1 MGTLRQ
7 DNKSIYWAWKSM
19 KQRCLNPRCA
29 AYKNYGARGITVCK
43 EWMEFEPFCEWALHS
58 GYERGLDLD
67 RRDNSGGY
75 SPENCRWITR
85 RENTNNR
92 RKTIFLE
99 VDGVRKARTDWE
111 RQLGL
116 PRGILK
122 QWFWIH
128 GYEYAVSRIK
138 EILRSGYVP
147 KDYGYSHRMAVTHV
161 ETGKTYASIKEAAR
175 AVGLSRSYIANVM
188 KNDGKTGKGS
198 FVWAQTDEKAG

>member
-7 DNKSIYWAWKSM
+7 ENKSIYWAWKSM

-29 AYKNYGARGITVCK
+29 AYKNYGARGITVCE
-43 EWMEFEPFCEWALHS
+43 EWMEFEPFCEWALNNGHK
-58 GYERGLDLD
+58 RGLDLD

-75 SPENCRWITR
+75 SPENCRWVTR
-85 RENTNNR
+85 QENTNNR

-116 PRGILK
+116 PKGILK
-122 QWFWIH
+122 AWFETH
-128 GYEYAVSRIK
+128 GYEYTVSRIK

-147 KDYGYSHRMAVTHV
+147 KDYAYSHGMAVTHV
-161 ETGKTYASIKEAAR
+161 ETGRTYRSIKEAAR
-175 AVGLSRSYIANVM
+175 TVGLSSSWIRSATIN
-188 KNDGKTGKGS
+188 GRKTSKGR
-198 FVWAQTDEKAG
+198 FVWAQTDEKVG

>member
-7 DNKSIYWAWKSM
+7 ENKSIYWAWKSM

-29 AYKNYGARGITVCK
+29 AYKNYGARGITICE
-43 EWMEFEPFCEWALHS
+43 EWMEFEPFCEWALNNGHK
-58 GYERGLDLD
+58 RGLDLD

-85 RENTNNR
+85 QENTNNR

-128 GYEYAVSRIK
+128 GHEYTVSRIK
-138 EILRSGYVP
+138 KILKSGYVP
-147 KDYGYSHRMAVTHV
+147 KDYSYSHGMAVTHV
-161 ETGKTYASIKEAAR
+161 ETGRTYRSIKEAAR
-175 AVGLSRSYIANVM
+175 NFGVSPGKIRRALSE
-188 KNDGKTGKGS
+188 DGKTGKGS
-198 FVWAQTDEKAG
+198 FVWAQVDEKVG

>member
-7 DNKSIYWAWKSM
+7 ENKNIYWAWKSM

-29 AYKNYGARGITVCK
+29 AYKNYGARGITICE

-58 GYERGLDLD
+58 GYKRGLDLD

-99 VDGVRKARTDWE
+99 VDGVRNPRTEWE
-111 RQLGL
+111 RQLHL
-116 PRGILK
+116 PKGILK
-122 QWFWIH
+122 AWFETH
-128 GYEYAVSRIK
+128 GYEYTVSRIK
-138 EILRSGYVP
+138 EILRFGYVP
-147 KDYGYSHRMAVTHV
+147 KDYAYSHGMAVTHV
-161 ETGKTYASIKEAAR
+161 ETGRTYRSIKEAAR
-175 AVGLSRSYIANVM
+175 TVGLSSSWIRSATIN
-188 KNDGKTGKGS
+188 GRKTSKGR
-198 FVWAQTDEKAG
+198 FVWAQTDEKVG